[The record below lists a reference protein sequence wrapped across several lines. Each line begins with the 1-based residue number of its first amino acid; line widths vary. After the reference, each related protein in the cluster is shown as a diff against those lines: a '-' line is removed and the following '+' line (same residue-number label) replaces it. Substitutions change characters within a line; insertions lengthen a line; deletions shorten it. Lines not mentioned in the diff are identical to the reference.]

1 MANRK
6 QSSFRVRCSHAQKQ
20 RYQLEAKL
28 RRLSLSEYIRRSLG
42 TSPEMNDVEK
52 LHQQQQQLILR
63 LLTGIQVLQSLTEDS
78 GDPRLH
84 QVITRLLEVAKEVG
98 E

>member
-1 MANRK
+1 
-6 QSSFRVRCSHAQKQ
+6 
-20 RYQLEAKL
+20 
-28 RRLSLSEYIRRSLG
+28 
-42 TSPEMNDVEK
+42 MNDVEQ

-78 GDPRLH
+78 DDPRLH
-84 QVITRLLEVAKEVG
+84 QAITQLLEVAKEVG